1 MTQETTLDLDFQHFD
16 VNAAAEHWDYESEA
30 DWATFNQFLVS
41 DGCEHGEIMVGYFGF
56 DPDAIE
62 SGDYETFAAGVQ
74 YAVARMN
81 AALYA
86 AGSKLE
92 IKQADLADSD
102 GFLLC
107 ESDQTETQWA
117 RAVFSKK
124 PRKLG

>member
-16 VNAAAEHWDYESEA
+16 VNAAAEHWDYESDK
-30 DWATFNQFLVS
+30 DWAVFNQFLVS
-41 DGCEHGEIMVGYFGF
+41 DGCEHEEMMQGYFGY
-56 DPDAIE
+56 DEVKSD
-62 SGDYETFAAGVQ
+62 DYETFAAGVQ

-92 IKQADLADSD
+92 IKQVDLADGD

-107 ESDQTETQWA
+107 ESDQTESQWA
-117 RAVFSKK
+117 KAVFSKK